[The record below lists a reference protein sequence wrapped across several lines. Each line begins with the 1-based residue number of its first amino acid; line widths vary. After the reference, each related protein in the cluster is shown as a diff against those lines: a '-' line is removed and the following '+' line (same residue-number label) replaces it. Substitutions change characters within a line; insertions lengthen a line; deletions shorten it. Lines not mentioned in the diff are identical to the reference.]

1 MDYAQLLAMH
11 KGIIYLF
18 LASITFKVALL
29 LVNKKTFQVV
39 RDKTKIVEMILGTLI
54 LISGVMLFLKSSA
67 TSEAWLHT
75 KIMLGLLGIP
85 LAIIGFR
92 RKSALLAGGALILFI
107 YVFYMGISKGFF
119 A

>member
-1 MDYAQLLAMH
+1 MDYSQLLAAH

-29 LVNKKTFQVV
+29 IVNKEKFQVV
-39 RDKTKIVEMILGTLI
+39 RDKTKIVEMVLGTLI
-54 LISGVMLFLKSSA
+54 LASGIWLFMKSGA

-75 KIMLGLLGIP
+75 KILLGILGIP

-92 RKSALLAGGALILFI
+92 RKSALLAGGALVIFL
-107 YVFYMGISKGFF
+107 YVFYMGISKGF